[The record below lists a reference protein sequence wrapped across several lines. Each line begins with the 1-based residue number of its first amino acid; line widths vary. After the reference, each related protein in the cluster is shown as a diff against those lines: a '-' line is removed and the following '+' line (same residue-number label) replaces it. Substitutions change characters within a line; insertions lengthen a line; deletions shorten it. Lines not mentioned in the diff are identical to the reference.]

1 MKTTSAPHAT
11 PHRLARYAGT
21 LSLGLVMA
29 ATLLAPG
36 AALAAPRQ
44 PAPRNETCATTA
56 CVIAFGDHAIQLRLN
71 SLATLSTKITNQQNL
86 GHITSAQA
94 GTLQSDVS
102 TNQSGLN
109 ALKAKLDAE
118 TVIANARQDVRA
130 IYAQF
135 RIYIVVLP
143 RDYNE
148 VWLDILQNVQAKIL
162 AAEPQVQNAI
172 NSAAGLTDKDNDGDI
187 AEANAKFTD
196 LQNQVT
202 NAGNQ
207 LSAATSLEGSLTAAN
222 FDASPTAYKTN
233 WDSFRDDI
241 HVSHQDVQAAAADLH
256 KIAAILKELIAE
268 QTAAANSPA
277 TGEP

>member
-1 MKTTSAPHAT
+1 MKTTTTTHKAPG
-11 PHRLARYAGT
+11 RFARHLGALGF
-21 LSLGLVMA
+21 GLVMA
-29 ATLLAPG
+29 IALLAPG
-36 AALAAPRQ
+36 AALAAPR
-44 PAPRNETCATTA
+44 NTTCSTVA

-86 GHITSAQA
+86 NHITNAQA
-94 GTLQSDVS
+94 GVLQSDVS

-109 ALKAKLDAE
+109 ALKTKLDAE
-118 TVIANARQDVRA
+118 TVIANARQDVRD
-130 IYAQF
+130 IYTQF

-143 RDYNE
+143 RDFNE
-148 VWLDILQNVQAKIL
+148 VWLNILQNVQAKIL
-162 AAEPQVQNAI
+162 AAEPKVQSAI
-172 NSAAGLTDKDNDGDI
+172 NSAAGLSDKDNDGDV
-187 AEANAKFTD
+187 AEMNAKFTD

-207 LSAATSLEGSLTAAN
+207 LSAAASLEGSLTAAN

-241 HVSHQDVQAAAADLH
+241 RVAHQDDQAAANDLH
-256 KIAAILKELIAE
+256 TITRIMQELIAE
-268 QTAAANSPA
+268 QNEAANSPA